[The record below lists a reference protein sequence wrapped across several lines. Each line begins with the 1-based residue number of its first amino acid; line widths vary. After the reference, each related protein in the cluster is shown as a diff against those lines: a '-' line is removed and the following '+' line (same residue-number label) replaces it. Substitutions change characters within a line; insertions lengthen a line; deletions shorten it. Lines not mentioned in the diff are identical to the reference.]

1 MFPYRPGCSVRAAG
15 VDRLEGD
22 AVLGRLGVVGH
33 RVVVEPVAPE
43 DLGGQVAGPHLDGAA
58 GVGCRPLQGDDQL
71 GLTTGQVPGRED
83 SGVLQSRSDIQIF
96 LVPALWCHKDTK
108 VPLAV
113 SLWHSR
119 GCLCAWPPLVCIIV

>member
-1 MFPYRPGCSVRAAG
+1 MFPYRPGGPVRAAG

-22 AVLGRLGVVGH
+22 AVLGSLRVVRHRGVVK
-33 RVVVEPVAPE
+33 PVAPE
-43 DLGGQVAGPHLDGAA
+43 YLGGQVAGPHLDGAA

-96 LVPALWCHKDTK
+96 LVPALWCHKDT

-113 SLWHSR
+113 SLWHS
-119 GCLCAWPPLVCIIV
+119 